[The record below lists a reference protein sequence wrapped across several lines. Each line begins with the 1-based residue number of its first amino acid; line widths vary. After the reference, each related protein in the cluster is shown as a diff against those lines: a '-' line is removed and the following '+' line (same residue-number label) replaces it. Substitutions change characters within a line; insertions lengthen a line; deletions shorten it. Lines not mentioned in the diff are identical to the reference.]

1 MKKWVILIMLI
12 INLIA
17 AIVAEAN
24 NISVTTIQGMPA
36 QTQIGSSYQL
46 RYQVTDNGP
55 AIPVFVVGFPL
66 PNITYQVGSCAPNGQ
81 LLPTG
86 GSCFINL
93 TFLPTAV
100 GTYQQFFLVVNT
112 YGQIQVPLNTTVKPK
127 PVCRAGYQR
136 QFGIVS
142 LTAQGQ
148 VRYINSANNVFNRCV
163 AFESYEA
170 LAIEGNYIA
179 ASFFGLA
186 MDGVTW
192 QSSTVAANVN
202 GSTYWTIPTP
212 GGNYSELFSA
222 PAIDSKGYVYVGD
235 NQGYLFAEQTPT
247 SATPQRFWAFMLGG
261 DLSKLQPIIDNK
273 GLIYIG
279 SSSGFF
285 TAIYPDGTYRWQVF
299 LDTSG
304 VMQKAALDSIAGVVY
319 VVTSSGI
326 LYALDINTGA
336 PKWSQKLGITT
347 VPVVGPDG
355 TVYVGTPIGY
365 LYAIQGDPHANRLP
379 AMR

>member
-1 MKKWVILIMLI
+1 MLLV
-12 INLIA
+12 NLIVTV
-17 AIVAEAN
+17 VAYAN
-24 NISVTTIQGMPA
+24 NVSVTTIHSMPA
-36 QTQIGSSYQL
+36 QTQVGSTYQL
-46 RYQVTDNGP
+46 QYQVTNNG
-55 AIPVFVVGFPL
+55 ATQGVFVVGFPL
-66 PNITYQVGSCAPNGQ
+66 PDMTYQPGSCVQTGQ
-81 LLPTG
+81 ALSQG
-86 GSCFINL
+86 ESCFVNL
-93 TFLPTAV
+93 TFLPTSV
-100 GTYQQFFLVVNT
+100 GAYQHSFVVANL
-112 YGQIQVPLNTTVKPK
+112 YGQTQIPLNTTVNPK
-127 PVCRAGYQR
+127 PVCRVGYQR

-148 VRYINSANNVFNRCV
+148 VRYFNSANNIFNSCV
-163 AFESYEA
+163 AFESYQA
-170 LAIEGNYIA
+170 LAIQGNYVA

-202 GSTYWTIPTP
+202 GNTYWTIPTP
-212 GGNYSELFSA
+212 SGNYSELFSA

-261 DLSKLQPIIDNK
+261 DLSKLQPIVDNK

-304 VMQKAALDSIAGVVY
+304 VMQKAAIDPLTGTIY
-319 VVTSSGI
+319 VVSSSGV
-326 LYALDINTGA
+326 LYALDGQTGA

-347 VPVVGPDG
+347 APVVGPDG
-355 TVYVGTPIGY
+355 TVHVGTPIGY
-365 LYAIQGDPHANRLP
+365 LYAIQGDPHPNH
-379 AMR
+379 